1 MGIHLMI
8 YRRGLKML
16 FSLPVQSLRR
26 RGSRETILEHQQL
39 SKGEATPVNQM
50 KRISIFCCLT
60 AGSGTR
66 V

>member
-8 YRRGLKML
+8 YRRGLKKL

-39 SKGEATPVNQM
+39 SKGEATPEPNE
-50 KRISIFCCLT
+50 KDLNFLLFD
-60 AGSGTR
+60 SGFR
-66 V
+66 H

>member
-8 YRRGLKML
+8 YRRGLKKL
-16 FSLPVQSLRR
+16 ISLPVQSLRR

-50 KRISIFCCLT
+50 KKISMFCCWT
-60 AGSGTR
+60 AGSRTR

>member
-8 YRRGLKML
+8 YQRGLKKL

-26 RGSRETILEHQQL
+26 RRSREAILEHQQL
-39 SKGEATPVNQM
+39 FKGEATPVNQM
-50 KRISIFCCLT
+50 KKISIFGCLT
-60 AGSGTR
+60 GGPGTR

>member
-1 MGIHLMI
+1 MGIDLMI
-8 YRRGLKML
+8 YRRGLKKL
-16 FSLPVQSLRR
+16 FSLPMQSLRR

-50 KRISIFCCLT
+50 KKISIFCCLG